1 MKTTIK
7 KEISTN
13 KGYYL
18 PILNLNGLVGS
29 ITPFFSGDLK
39 KGFHNYGLEPIS
51 ELGLYNLT
59 NKRNM
64 IFYVNGK
71 RLDLNGQT
79 DNQQNDKLEYEV
91 NQLTQKI
98 IRSNDLLK
106 IQATS
111 FVATNDNVEIH
122 LISVVN
128 NSNKDIELEAF
139 TSIPMYSRSPENIHD
154 HRHVTSLL
162 NVVEVFENGII
173 NVPTLTFDERGHK
186 ENNVIY
192 SVFAYSNKVKVK
204 NYVPIVDEYLKGG
217 TFNFPKG
224 LKSNKYN
231 IGDVVKGFEAIG
243 AMGFEK
249 ISLKPNE
256 EVKFSLIIGIEDN
269 INQTLK
275 NANKYKDFNNILEEE
290 KNVVNFYKEINNY
303 INFNIESEAR
313 TKQLKWV
320 TLQPILR
327 RHLGNSYLPHH
338 DYGRGGRGWRDLW
351 QDLLS
356 LIYSNDKTVKQT
368 IIDNFA
374 GVRIDGS
381 NATIIGDNPGEF
393 KADRN
398 QIIRVWS
405 DHGVWPL
412 LTVKLYID
420 EFGDIE
426 ILNNKQKY
434 FDDGLTHYS
443 KKRSSEFKTDNILKY
458 ENGDYEGTILEHL
471 ILQNLVGFFNVG
483 KHGFTR
489 LEDADW
495 NDGLDM
501 ASDKGETIPF
511 TMFYLENLRVLAN
524 ILENITETKIEI
536 YKSLYELLNKEINLN
551 KYFDLVSNY
560 QGLNKILV
568 DKQEVISKLLK
579 LAEQREKTI
588 LDKAIIDNN
597 YYQSYINNDG
607 EFVDNNKTMSLTA
620 QAMALMNNIPSKEF
634 SKKVAAATKEKLFD
648 KNVGGYRLNSDYKKV
663 LTNMGR
669 AYGFAYGHKE
679 NGAVFCHM
687 ATMYTYG
694 LYNYNLVSY
703 GHESIKTLLDH
714 ALKEESGVIAGVPEY
729 FNEEGLGKYLFLT
742 GTASW
747 LIKLYREQIFGI
759 NMNYGKL
766 TFNPKLTKEEFIEG
780 IAQIETYIK
789 GEKVNIKFINKK
801 NLEYGKYQISKIF
814 INKEET
820 KMRMFETI
828 KGNVEVHLDE
838 IN

>member
-91 NQLTQKI
+91 NQLAQKI

-275 NANKYKDFNNILEEE
+275 NAIKYKDFNNILEEE

-703 GHESIKTLLDH
+703 GYESIKTLLDH

-789 GEKVNIKFINKK
+789 GEKVNVKFINKK

>member
-458 ENGDYEGTILEHL
+458 ENGNYEGTILEHL

-536 YKSLYELLNKEINLN
+536 YKSLYELLNKEINVN
-551 KYFDLVSNY
+551 KDFDLVSNY